1 MKSRKF
7 YSNLTIL
14 TAVAPGGEEGELIE
28 VELWW
33 TRFLV
38 AYWILVSS
46 VILLNLFIALMS
58 DTFQRVYDNAVGVA
72 ALEKAEIIAELEG
85 KLTKKSRDRYLKDLE
100 DNYSPLCEFAENN
113 EDDEAS
119 EEIERLDQLQK
130 KIDNLEKVVM
140 ASNDVFEKQLRD
152 QQDEQIYKLNQLDS
166 KLTEI
171 YLKCSR

>member
-1 MKSRKF
+1 MTGDVK
-7 YSNLTIL
+7 
-14 TAVAPGGEEGELIE
+14 
-28 VELWW
+28 VETWW

-85 KLTKKSRDRYLKDLE
+85 KLNKKSRDRYLKDLE
-100 DNYSPLCEFAENN
+100 DNYSPLCEFTESN
-113 EDDEAS
+113 EINEES
-119 EEIERLDQLQK
+119 EEIERLDHLQNK
-130 KIDNLEKVVM
+130 LERLEKIVI
-140 ASNDVFEKQLRD
+140 ASNEEFKKQLRE
-152 QQDEQIYKLNQLDS
+152 QQEEQIYKLNQLDS

-171 YLKCSR
+171 YLKCTR

>member
-1 MKSRKF
+1 ME
-7 YSNLTIL
+7 I
-14 TAVAPGGEEGELIE
+14 
-28 VELWW
+28 WW

-85 KLTKKSRDRYLKDLE
+85 KLNKKSRDRYLKDLE
-100 DNYSPLCEFAENN
+100 DNYSPLCEFTEIN
-113 EDDEAS
+113 EDDDAS
-119 EEIERLDQLQK
+119 EEIERLDHLQHRL
-130 KIDNLEKVVM
+130 DRLEKTM
-140 ASNDVFEKQLRD
+140 ITANESFRKQLRE
-152 QQDEQIYKLNQLDS
+152 QQEEQIYKLNQLDS